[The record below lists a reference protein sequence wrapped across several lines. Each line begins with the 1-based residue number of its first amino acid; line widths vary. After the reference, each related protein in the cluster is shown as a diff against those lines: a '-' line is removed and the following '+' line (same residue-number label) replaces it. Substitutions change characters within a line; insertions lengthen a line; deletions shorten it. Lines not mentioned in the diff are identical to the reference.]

1 MIHIPKAEYTRR
13 RKALMAQM
21 EPNSIAIL
29 PAAAVA
35 IRNRDVEHVYRQDSD
50 FQYLSGFPEP
60 EAVIVLMPGRQHGEY
75 VLFCR
80 ERNAER
86 ELWDGLRA
94 GTEGAIRDFGADD
107 AFPIT
112 DIDDI
117 LPGLI
122 EGRDRVYS
130 AMGSNAEFDRHLM
143 EWINVIRSK
152 AHLGAQPPNE
162 FVALDHLL
170 HDMRLYKSAAEVK
183 VMREAAR
190 ISCAAHVKAMQAS
203 RAGLHEFSLEA
214 ELDYEFRKGGAKMPA
229 YGSIV
234 AAGRN
239 SCILHYQ
246 QNDALLKDGDLVLID
261 AGCEIDCYASDITRT
276 WPVNGRFSAEQKA
289 IYEIVLASQ
298 EAAFAEIA
306 PNKHWNQAHE
316 ATVQVI
322 TAGLVKLGLL
332 QGDVDELIAG
342 EAYKPF
348 YMHRAGHWLGMDVHD
363 VGEYKVGGEW
373 RVLEVGMALTVEP
386 GIYISPD
393 NQNVAKKWRGIGV
406 RIDNL
411 MLSPSAGIDP
421 QMLFDTRPLAGQIL
435 ATLENH
441 PRFHALSAKF
451 AVQLDGGEALAMLE
465 HHHDLWL
472 SAFVRNGQT
481 LLAFGLAGCP
491 GLDAPLAA
499 VRLDQG
505 HALVVAVLDAF
516 LELATPEQTRMR
528 HLPVDN
534 MLGRLSL
541 PLLPI
546 EGFKRPP
553 SGALLHLG
561 TYPQEQKNQFYV
573 AAVAPL
579 GRLDSMML
587 KGAAQLA
594 SDYGDGTLR
603 FTPWQGVL
611 LPNVEK
617 PHGVTERLAQLGFLC
632 SIDQPLARMTACTG
646 SSGCAKALADTK
658 ADAVQLAALHTG
670 FDVHLS
676 GCPRS
681 CAAAHTAPV
690 TLLAVSPGHYDLYFR
705 EAAQPGFGRLH
716 ARNLSIEAAGALL
729 RARPRSNTND

>member
-1 MIHIPKAEYTRR
+1 MIHIPKTEYARR

-60 EAVIVLMPGRQHGEY
+60 QAVIVLLPGRAHGEY

-94 GTEGAIRDFGADD
+94 GQEGAVRDFGADD
-107 AFPIT
+107 AFPIN

-190 ISCAAHVKAMQAS
+190 ISCQAHIRAMQAS
-203 RAGLHEFSLEA
+203 RVGLYEYSLEA

-239 SCILHYQ
+239 GCILHYQ
-246 QNDALLKDGDLVLID
+246 QNDAPLKDGDLVLID

-276 WPVNGRFSAEQKA
+276 WPVNGRFSPEQKA
-289 IYEIVLASQ
+289 IYELVLASQ
-298 EAAFAEIA
+298 VAAFAEIA

-316 ATVQVI
+316 ATVRVI
-322 TAGLVKLGLL
+322 TAGLVALGLL
-332 QGDVDELIAG
+332 QGEVDELIAS
-342 EAYKPF
+342 EAYKAF

-386 GIYISPD
+386 GIYIAPD
-393 NQNVAKKWRGIGV
+393 NLNVAKKWRGIGV
-406 RIDNL
+406 RIEDDVVVTKN
-411 MLSPSAGIDP
+411 GCE
-421 QMLFDTRPLAGQIL
+421 IL
-435 ATLENH
+435 TLGAPKSVAEI
-441 PRFHALSAKF
+441 
-451 AVQLDGGEALAMLE
+451 EALMA
-465 HHHDLWL
+465 
-472 SAFVRNGQT
+472 
-481 LLAFGLAGCP
+481 
-491 GLDAPLAA
+491 
-499 VRLDQG
+499 
-505 HALVVAVLDAF
+505 
-516 LELATPEQTRMR
+516 
-528 HLPVDN
+528 
-534 MLGRLSL
+534 
-541 PLLPI
+541 
-546 EGFKRPP
+546 
-553 SGALLHLG
+553 
-561 TYPQEQKNQFYV
+561 
-573 AAVAPL
+573 
-579 GRLDSMML
+579 
-587 KGAAQLA
+587 AAQ
-594 SDYGDGTLR
+594 
-603 FTPWQGVL
+603 V
-611 LPNVEK
+611 
-617 PHGVTERLAQLGFLC
+617 
-632 SIDQPLARMTACTG
+632 
-646 SSGCAKALADTK
+646 
-658 ADAVQLAALHTG
+658 DAA
-670 FDVHLS
+670 
-676 GCPRS
+676 
-681 CAAAHTAPV
+681 
-690 TLLAVSPGHYDLYFR
+690 
-705 EAAQPGFGRLH
+705 
-716 ARNLSIEAAGALL
+716 
-729 RARPRSNTND
+729 